1 MVNVAR
7 AWSLAWGIMNGVELP
22 PRLPEPFVKI
32 LAELGHPNRML
43 LDAMHWAEE
52 DDRNRALDAVE
63 RSIAAIRE
71 TVFPV
76 IIGRYDA
83 ASGE

>member
-1 MVNVAR
+1 MIA
-7 AWSLAWGIMNGVELP
+7 P
-22 PRLPEPFVKI
+22 
-32 LAELGHPNRML
+32 LGYPNRML
-43 LDAMHWAEE
+43 LDSMHWAEE

-76 IIGRYDA
+76 IIGRYA
-83 ASGE
+83 AAAGE

>member
-1 MVNVAR
+1 
-7 AWSLAWGIMNGVELP
+7 MNGVELP
-22 PRLPEPFVKI
+22 PRLPAQFV
-32 LAELGHPNRML
+32 ELIAGLGFPHKML

-63 RSIAAIRE
+63 KSISFIRE

-76 IIGRYDA
+76 VVGRY
-83 ASGE
+83 G